1 MKKSMLLFA
10 LILMLSTVC
19 FTLTACGEGNVIS
32 FKTLEANGTD
42 VYGSVPN
49 EQTTFSFVD
58 EINVSGGAKYVV
70 ALDEFGMQ
78 TVATKIVSLRPGD
91 NTFYII
97 ETVNGAIS
105 QIEQIKTD
113 TLAAANKAAC
123 QAREQGRDRLDEQT
137 LATLMNHYL
146 GALTKGRTDN

>member
-97 ETVNGAIS
+97 ETVNG
-105 QIEQIKTD
+105 E
-113 TLAAANKAAC
+113 
-123 QAREQGRDRLDEQT
+123 
-137 LATLMNHYL
+137 ATAVYAVVIHRKFLYTVSFDAKGTCAVENHSMQEFMPIL
-146 GALTKGRTDN
+146 